1 MNKLLVRCV
10 NEDYNSVFDTNV
22 KTALQLTQAV
32 LHHGGMLR
40 KGEGSVVHIGS
51 TVSINGN
58 SGQVLY
64 GASKAAL
71 SGAVK
76 SLAR

>member
-1 MNKLLVRCV
+1 MLVKCV
-10 NEDYNSVFDTNV
+10 NADYDTVLDTNI
-22 KTALQLTQAV
+22 KTALQLTQIV
-32 LHHGGMLR
+32 LHQGGMLHN
-40 KGEGSVVHIGS
+40 GEGSVVHIGS
-51 TVSINGN
+51 TVAINGN